1 NRIGFHGKQGTVNS
15 LAVNVPDSAT
25 NGAITDLGFV
35 AGNGTPHVAKAQG
48 FFLDNVDLNGHFAL
62 AAQNVTATA
71 SLGFLGITA
80 TGGGTLDHHKFI
92 DLNVDLSLKNPVD
105 GTSRLTVG
113 EIAAAIKN
121 GDFLFVD
128 ANKGGT
134 ADNPTTGVVDAT
146 VSGGVGVHLDV
157 QPSTPPGGITA
168 LDASLDLTADSPDW
182 LTAPPSFAD
191 PLGFGTDS
199 HALSTNAITLG
210 NAVPSNGQFG
220 DSVTFVIADGNTA
233 SAHTGVGFL
242 SLKDISG
249 FTTQDEL
256 KTGLQNAIN
265 AALADLATNGGPS
278 GKTITVDIVN
288 DKVTLTA
295 NDSSLY
301 VRGPIA

>member
-1 NRIGFHGKQGTVNS
+1 
-15 LAVNVPDSAT
+15 
-25 NGAITDLGFV
+25 
-35 AGNGTPHVAKAQG
+35 
-48 FFLDNVDLNGHFAL
+48 
-62 AAQNVTATA
+62 
-71 SLGFLGITA
+71 
-80 TGGGTLDHHKFI
+80 
-92 DLNVDLSLKNPVD
+92 
-105 GTSRLTVG
+105 
-113 EIAAAIKN
+113 
-121 GDFLFVD
+121 
-128 ANKGGT
+128 GGT

-157 QPSTPPGGITA
+157 QPSTPLGGITA

-301 VRGPIA
+301 VRGPIAFSGPDLQSVLDKFRDLSFDDIIGGLKFIINFLQSLQGTGGAGDAVAGALAFKIPLIDKSVSDLVDMAGDFTDKLNAIINNPSGSIQELNKFIDGQLGLPLSTNILSYDATD